1 MHPRRRPKPRPE
13 TEGPKIVV
21 PGPGNTPPPENVK
34 EMRVM
39 RSYIEYDTAMGDH
52 EAPDQETPARAN
64 WTMIWG
70 IVVVA
75 AISVGFWAGVW
86 VLVKHYWK

>member
-1 MHPRRRPKPRPE
+1 MLPRRRSKPRLDTG

-39 RSYIEYDTAMGDH
+39 RSYIEYDSGMD
-52 EAPDQETPARAN
+52 DQKTPVRAN

-75 AISVGFWAGVW
+75 AVSVGFWAGVW